1 MFRIARLIDWII
13 SSHPGIILVS
23 SSNLLPEPYCTI
35 SMIFIVPES
44 RVISNII
51 GMLIGILSAWN
62 CAHVEDRISLVLS
75 ALRII
80 REITRGVGLHSY

>member
-1 MFRIARLIDWII
+1 
-13 SSHPGIILVS
+13 
-23 SSNLLPEPYCTI
+23 
-35 SMIFIVPES
+35 MIFIVPES

-51 GMLIGILSAWN
+51 GMLIGVLSAWN
-62 CAHVEDRISLVLS
+62 CVHVEDRISLFLS